1 MNSALPAVGRHC
13 SRDRR
18 SPVPPAQGARRHAGG
33 RRGLSATVRSRGGC
47 WSSIPVAGGPGRQVT
62 GAGDEG
68 RTGEAQLEQE
78 GRRSDPDRRR
88 SIRGGRGCQGG
99 KRLPVWAAEVSSRP
113 RRILQLPE
121 VGVRSVRA
129 SSAARGRWDRLHA
142 ILRSFLSAWS
152 GVSATG
158 GADG

>member
-18 SPVPPAQGARRHAGG
+18 RPVPPAQEGCEGADRR
-33 RRGLSATVRSRGGC
+33 RVLTATVRSSGDHLGTVRL
-47 WSSIPVAGGPGRQVT
+47 AGASGEQEA
-62 GAGDEG
+62 GAGEEAAS
-68 RTGEAQLEQE
+68 GELQAELE
-78 GRRSDPDRRR
+78 GRRTGSGRRESRRR
-88 SIRGGRGCQGG
+88 RRESGGG

-158 GADG
+158 GANG